1 MRESI
6 AAARWGAAA
15 SALCMV
21 PVHHR
26 VRTLYTATEGEERK
40 TKVRVQQV
48 VAADLQLEPI
58 SETNMLPK
66 GMSKKS
72 KGITTKK
79 NAQKID
85 KYDHEAILDEI
96 CRREAVEQ
104 EEELEDPDSEDED
117 DDADSG
123 EEEEGEEDN

>member
-1 MRESI
+1 
-6 AAARWGAAA
+6 
-15 SALCMV
+15 
-21 PVHHR
+21 
-26 VRTLYTATEGEERK
+26 
-40 TKVRVQQV
+40 
-48 VAADLQLEPI
+48 
-58 SETNMLPK
+58 MLPK

-72 KGITTKK
+72 KDIATKK